1 MNSFPCIYQQ
11 QKLMLMLVYK
21 QEDTDNKS
29 DYDSSESLDDELFN
43 LIEKDV
49 TKQKERDI
57 YSLFFYPA
65 SDTVRIEYFG
75 PRIRSYENGNSSP
88 DPHCFAYGRT
98 GVLSNYYC
106 PEGKSF

>member
-1 MNSFPCIYQQ
+1 
-11 QKLMLMLVYK
+11 MLVYK

-57 YSLFFYPA
+57 YSLFIQRRKRSESNTLA
-65 SDTVRIEYFG
+65 LGSGVMKMEILARIHIVLHMEEQGYYQIIIVL
-75 PRIRSYENGNSSP
+75 R
-88 DPHCFAYGRT
+88 GRVSR
-98 GVLSNYYC
+98 G
-106 PEGKSF
+106 

>member
-11 QKLMLMLVYK
+11 QKLVLMLVYK

-57 YSLFFYPA
+57 YSLFIQRRKRSESNTLATRFQ
-65 SDTVRIEYFG
+65 
-75 PRIRSYENGNSSP
+75 SYENGNSSSP